1 MMIFEVCQGSVLAL
15 GFSPDGETLLISGKD
30 GTLKMWSP
38 PVPVRELPTKNREV
52 PCFAYSSKGEMLAFA
67 TSDHSIYVHRFA
79 DGSFTSLPKQNLGV
93 TGLGFLQ
100 SDQTLAVS
108 LGDRMNPTH
117 HSKPL
122 FLWNLASPGIK
133 PFQAGINNGVRS
145 LAVHSSKRLLAW
157 ATDHRLIGV
166 RDLGKP
172 TTLFEKKLSL
182 DPRRIQFS
190 PDGKL
195 LAVAYDWRCEIFPIE
210 KRHEATGCIGHKGV
224 VTSLAFTPDGKQ
236 LLTGSWDQTVKVW
249 DVATGEEQASFDWR
263 IGRIVELT
271 IAPDG
276 LRAAA
281 GSEQG
286 QVVVWDLE

>member
-15 GFSPDGETLLISGKD
+15 GFSPDGETLLVSGKD

-38 PVPVRELPTKNREV
+38 PVLVRELPTKNREV
-52 PCFAYSSKGEMLAFA
+52 TCFAYSSRGEMLALA
-67 TSDHSIYVHRFA
+67 TSDQSIYLHRFA
-79 DGSFTSLPKQNLGV
+79 DGSFTPLPKPNLGV

-117 HSKPL
+117 HGKPL
-122 FLWNLASPGIK
+122 FLWNIPTPGVK
-133 PFQAGINNGVRS
+133 PFQAGINNGIRS
-145 LAVHSSKRLLAW
+145 LAVHPSKRLLAW
-157 ATDHRLIGV
+157 ATDHRLVAV
-166 RDLGKP
+166 RDLSKP
-172 TTLFEKKLSL
+172 TAIFEKKLST

-190 PDGKL
+190 PDAKL
-195 LAVAYDWRCEIFPIE
+195 LAVASDWRCEIDQIE
-210 KRHEATGCIGHKGV
+210 KRHEAISCVGHKGV
-224 VTSLAFTPDGKQ
+224 VSSLAFTPDGKR

-249 DVATGEEQASFDWR
+249 DTQTGEEQASYDWQ
-263 IGRIVELT
+263 IGRIVDLV

-286 QVVVWDLE
+286 RVVVWDME